1 MKEIKNLSEIAYEKI
16 KHMILNGDLKQGQ
29 AISICTMAET
39 LQISRTPVSNACQRL
54 EFEKLLTVIPKQ
66 GVIINT
72 ISIDAACGLFELR
85 SAIETYNA
93 KKVVEYITQNDI
105 DILNAS
111 IQKQKEYAEY
121 GDCAAFTKEDVFFHK
136 YILEKNINP
145 ELHSVINP
153 IYDRIHLLSING
165 KSPRMSLAVKE
176 HEQIV
181 AELQKKDGQSLA
193 EAINNNILN
202 GLRDL
207 TLQLLG

>member
-1 MKEIKNLSEIAYEKI
+1 MKEIKNLSETAYKKI
-16 KHMILNGDLKQGQ
+16 KHMILSGELKPGQ
-29 AISICTMAET
+29 AISINAMADT

-93 KKVVEYITQNDI
+93 KKVMEYMTEKDI
-105 DILNAS
+105 EILKTS
-111 IQKQKEYAEY
+111 IRKQKEYAKA
-121 GDCAAFTKEDVFFHK
+121 GDCVAFTEEDIFFHK
-136 YILEKNINP
+136 YILEKNINN

-153 IYDRIHLLSING
+153 IYERIHILSING
-165 KSPRMSLAVKE
+165 KVPRMLEAVKE
-176 HEQIV
+176 HEQII
-181 AELQKKDGQSLA
+181 EKLQEKDSKA
-193 EAINNNILN
+193 FSESINNNILN